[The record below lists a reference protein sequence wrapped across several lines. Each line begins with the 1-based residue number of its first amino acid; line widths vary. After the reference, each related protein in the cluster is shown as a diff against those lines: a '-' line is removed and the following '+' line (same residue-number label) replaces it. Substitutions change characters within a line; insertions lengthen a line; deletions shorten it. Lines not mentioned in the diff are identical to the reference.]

1 MYTKIL
7 KPEIMSTLLPEGFP
21 ADKLSKPQY
30 KMVVERDV
38 FVTMRDGVRVACD
51 VFRPDAPGPFP
62 ALYSDERLPEGTRL
76 SPAVARLP
84 LPGDQRHRV
93 VRLPGLRVRAPG
105 RAGDRALGGG
115 RVPALQ
121 PGRAERHVRH
131 GRVDRGAAVVYRQ
144 GGDDG
149 RVVPG
154 LGAVV
159 HRGHAAAPS
168 GLHRPLRRRRR
179 HVPRRRLPRGH
190 HGPGLSG
197 QLVDGRDQGQL
208 PAGQVRTRPTTSVCG
223 TCPGT

>member
-51 VFRPDAPGPFP
+51 VFRPDAPGRVPGP
-62 ALYSDERLPEGTRL
+62 LRHQRLPEGPRV
-76 SPAVARLP
+76 SAAVAGLP
-84 LPGDQRHRV
+84 LPRDQRHRV
-93 VRLPGLRVRAPG
+93 VRLPRIRVRAPG
-105 RAGDRALGGG
+105 RAGHGQVGGG

-121 PGRAERHVRH
+121 PGGAERPLRH
-131 GRVDRGAAVVYRQ
+131 GGVDRGAALVHRQ
-144 GGDDG
+144 GGHDR

-159 HRGHAAAPS
+159 HRGHAAAPP

-179 HVPRRRLPRGH
+179 HVPGRGLPRRH
-190 HGPGLSG
+190 HGPGLPG
-197 QLVDGRDQGQL
+197 QLVDGRDPGQL
-208 PAGQVRTRPTTSVCG
+208 PAGQVRAGRQRRASG